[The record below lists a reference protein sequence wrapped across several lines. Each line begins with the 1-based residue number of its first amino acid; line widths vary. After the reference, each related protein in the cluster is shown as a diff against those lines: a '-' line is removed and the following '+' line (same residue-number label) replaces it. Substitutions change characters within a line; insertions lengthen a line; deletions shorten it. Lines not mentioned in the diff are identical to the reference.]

1 MVCIYFL
8 DDNIRISDLYQM
20 SFESFSNFLLTKD
33 KIYLEHLINS
43 ISRIYLSF
51 NSQIIFD
58 IINNDISF
66 RINQIICKRD
76 NLIMRKNEL
85 ENELNTIKETLNSI
99 DKMLDIQKDLT
110 ERVEEL
116 KIKLDI
122 QI

>member
-85 ENELNTIKETLNSI
+85 ENELNSLKEILSDIN
-99 DKMLDIQKDLT
+99 KMLDVQKDLIEKLET
-110 ERVEEL
+110 
-116 KIKLDI
+116 KLDI
-122 QI
+122 HI